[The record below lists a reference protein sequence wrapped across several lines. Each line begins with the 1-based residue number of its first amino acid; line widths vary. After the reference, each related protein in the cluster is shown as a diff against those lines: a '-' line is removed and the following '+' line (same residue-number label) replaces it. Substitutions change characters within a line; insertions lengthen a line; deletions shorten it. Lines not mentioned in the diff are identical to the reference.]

1 MCESRS
7 IYQVSTVVRV
17 LAWYARGPGF
27 KSCLRL
33 DFSPPDIHMHWHFF
47 DNIYYVT
54 KYQILFK
61 PFQKYLGKADIQES
75 CVERDPLA
83 SANKIDI
90 PAPSFLLLC
99 PVFLLTSVFIFM
111 PIDYL
116 TALIY
121 VKQYTWTLYIE
132 MSLTYFLTMIH
143 VSEEWSFF
151 LNRCTLT
158 QTNIW

>member
-1 MCESRS
+1 MPQALDSS
-7 IYQVSTVVRV
+7 PGWDLTFHYLIYT
-17 LAWYARGPGF
+17 
-27 KSCLRL
+27 CT
-33 DFSPPDIHMHWHFF
+33 DIFL

-61 PFQKYLGKADIQES
+61 PFQKYFGQADIKES
-75 CVERDPLA
+75 CVEHDPLA

-121 VKQYTWTLYIE
+121 VKQYTWTLYIK
-132 MSLTYFLTMIH
+132 MSLTYCLTMIH